1 MDRLNKWDCIC
12 VLLAGHGY
20 FVQTGRRLAGGRQQT
35 CDPMHTHTHTH
46 THTTQHNA
54 PYIDAHTRYCAY
66 EGGTQYSPL
75 CLALHLNVCF
85 KIDLPT
91 RQTRLYTAKKTFHLE
106 LMVRTQLYSMGESPS
121 WKTKWFSVSQ

>member
-1 MDRLNKWDCIC
+1 MRLHLPTPCWTWLFCADRKAPSWRETTDMWPNAHTHI
-12 VLLAGHGY
+12 HI
-20 FVQTGRRLAGGRQQT
+20 
-35 CDPMHTHTHTH
+35 HTHT
-46 THTTQHNA
+46 HNA

-91 RQTRLYTAKKTFHLE
+91 RQTRLYTAKNISSK
-106 LMVRTQLYSMGESPS
+106 LMVRTQHYSMEDSPS
-121 WKTKWFSVSQ
+121 